1 MCRERTVSLIHP
13 TAIID
18 PSAVIADGVEIG
30 PYSIIGPD
38 VEIGPDCWI
47 GPHVVIT
54 KLTTLGAGNK
64 IYQFSS
70 VGEDC
75 QDKKYAGEP
84 TRLIIGD
91 NNVIREGCSIHR
103 GTVQDE
109 GVTVIGNN
117 NLLMTCV
124 HIAHDCVIGDNTI
137 IASDAAI
144 AGHVK
149 IDDWAIIGGA
159 SAVHQFCHI
168 GAHAMC
174 GGSTYVSK
182 DVPAYLMV
190 NGNPAQSHGINSE
203 GLKRRGFSPQGIASL
218 RKAYKTVFRK
228 GLRLDTALTEL
239 AQMSESDELSV
250 FIDSLKASTRGIVR

>member
-1 MCRERTVSLIHP
+1 MSLIHP

-18 PSAVIADGVEIG
+18 PSAVIADGVAIG

-38 VEIGPDCWI
+38 VEIGSGTWI
-47 GPHVVIT
+47 GPHVVIAR
-54 KLTTLGAGNK
+54 LTTIGKGNK

-91 NNVIREGCSIHR
+91 NNVIREGCSLHR
-103 GTVQDE
+103 GTVQDN
-109 GVTVIGNN
+109 GITVIGNN

-149 IDDWAIIGGA
+149 IDDWAIVGGA
-159 SAVHQFCHI
+159 SAIHQFCHI

-182 DVPAYLMV
+182 DIPAYLMV
-190 NGNPAQSHGINSE
+190 TGNPAQAHGMNVE
-203 GLKRRGFSPQGIASL
+203 GLKRRGFSSDSISDL
-218 RKAYKTVFRK
+218 RKAYKVVYRQ
-228 GLRLDTALTEL
+228 GLRLETAITEIESGDVS
-239 AQMSESDELSV
+239 SELQV
-250 FIDSLKASTRGIVR
+250 FVDSLKASTRGIVR

>member
-1 MCRERTVSLIHP
+1 MSLIHP

-18 PSAVIADGVEIG
+18 SSAVIADDVEIG

-38 VEIGPDCWI
+38 VEIGAGSWI
-47 GPHVVIT
+47 GPHVVIS
-54 KLTTLGAGNK
+54 KLTTIGKNNK

-70 VGEDC
+70 IGEDC

-91 NNVIREGCSIHR
+91 NNVFREGCSVHR
-103 GTVQDE
+103 GTIQDK
-109 GVTVIGNN
+109 GLTVIGDH

-124 HIAHDCVIGDNTI
+124 HIAHDCVIGNNTI

-144 AGHVK
+144 AGHVQ

-159 SAVHQFCHI
+159 SAIHQFCRI
-168 GAHAMC
+168 GAHSMC

-182 DVPAYLMV
+182 DIPAYVMV
-190 NGNPAQSHGINSE
+190 TGNPAESHGINAE
-203 GLKRRGFSPQGIASL
+203 GLKRRGFSAEAIADL
-218 RKAYKTVFRK
+218 RRAYKLVFRK
-228 GLRLDTALTEL
+228 GLRLDTALSEL
-239 AQMSESDELSV
+239 ESGTVSEEMAVL
-250 FIDSLKASTRGIVR
+250 IRSLKASTRGIVR

>member
-1 MCRERTVSLIHP
+1 MSLIHP

-18 PSAVIADGVEIG
+18 SSAIIADDVEIG

-38 VEIGPDCWI
+38 VEIGAGSWI
-47 GPHVVIT
+47 GPHVVIS
-54 KLTTLGAGNK
+54 KLTTIGKNNK

-84 TRLIIGD
+84 TRLVIGD

-103 GTVQDE
+103 GTVQDK
-109 GVTVIGNN
+109 GITIIGND

-124 HIAHDCVIGDNTI
+124 HIAHDCVIGNHTI

-144 AGHVK
+144 AGHVH
-149 IDDWAIIGGA
+149 IDDWAIVGGA
-159 SAVHQFCHI
+159 SAIHQFCHV
-168 GAHAMC
+168 GAHSMC

-182 DVPAYLMV
+182 DIPAYLMV
-190 NGNPAQSHGINSE
+190 TGNPAESHGINAE
-203 GLKRRGFSPQGIASL
+203 GLKRRGFSPESIAEL
-218 RKAYKTVFRK
+218 RRAYKVIFRR
-228 GLRLDTALTEL
+228 GLRLETALAEL
-239 AQMSESDELSV
+239 EADTVSDELAV
-250 FIDSLKASTRGIVR
+250 LIDSLKASTRGIVR

>member
-1 MCRERTVSLIHP
+1 MSQIHP

-18 PSAVIADGVEIG
+18 PSAVLADDVEVG
-30 PYSIIGPD
+30 PYSIIGPE
-38 VEIGPDCWI
+38 VEIGAGTWI

-54 KLTTLGAGNK
+54 KLTKIGTGNK
-64 IYQFSS
+64 IYQFAS

-84 TRLIIGD
+84 TRLVIGN
-91 NNVIREGCSIHR
+91 NNVIREGCAIHR
-103 GTVQDE
+103 GTVQDQ
-109 GVTVIGNN
+109 GVTIIGDN

-124 HIAHDCVIGDNTI
+124 HIAHDCVIGNHTI

-149 IDDWAIIGGA
+149 IDDFAIVGGA

-174 GGSTYVSK
+174 GGATYLAK

-190 NGNPAQSHGINSE
+190 NGNPDESHGLNLE
-203 GLKRRGFSPQGIASL
+203 GLKRRGFSDEVL
-218 RKAYKTVFRK
+218 RELRQAYKTVYRK
-228 GLRLDTALTEL
+228 GLRLQDALTEL
-239 AQMSESDELSV
+239 EQQTASPELQL
-250 FIDSLKASTRGIVR
+250 FIDSIKNSTRGIVR

>member
-1 MCRERTVSLIHP
+1 MSLIHP

-18 PSAVIADGVEIG
+18 SSAIIADDVEIG

-38 VEIGPDCWI
+38 VEIGAGSWI
-47 GPHVVIT
+47 GPHVVIS
-54 KLTTLGAGNK
+54 KLTTIGKNNK

-84 TRLIIGD
+84 TRLVIGD

-103 GTVQDE
+103 GTVQDQ
-109 GVTVIGNN
+109 GVTIIGND

-124 HIAHDCVIGDNTI
+124 HIAHDCIIGNHTI

-144 AGHVK
+144 AGHVH
-149 IDDWAIIGGA
+149 IDDWAIVGGA
-159 SAVHQFCHI
+159 SAIHQFCHI

-182 DVPAYLMV
+182 DIPAYLMV
-190 NGNPAQSHGINSE
+190 TGNPAESHGINAE
-203 GLKRRGFSPQGIASL
+203 GLKRRGFSPESIAEL
-218 RKAYKTVFRK
+218 RRAYKVIFRR
-228 GLRLDTALTEL
+228 GLRLETALAEL
-239 AQMSESDELSV
+239 EADTVSDELAV
-250 FIDSLKASTRGIVR
+250 LINSLKASTRGIVR

>member
-1 MCRERTVSLIHP
+1 VSLIHP

-18 PSAVIADGVEIG
+18 SSAIIADDVEIG

-38 VEIGPDCWI
+38 VEIGAGSWI
-47 GPHVVIT
+47 GPHVVIS
-54 KLTTLGAGNK
+54 KLTTIGKNNK

-84 TRLIIGD
+84 TRLVIGD

-103 GTVQDE
+103 GTVQDK
-109 GVTVIGNN
+109 GITIIGND

-124 HIAHDCVIGDNTI
+124 HIAHDCVIGNHTI

-144 AGHVK
+144 AGHVH
-149 IDDWAIIGGA
+149 IDDWAIVGGA
-159 SAVHQFCHI
+159 SAIHQFCHV
-168 GAHAMC
+168 GAHSMC

-182 DVPAYLMV
+182 DIPAYLMV
-190 NGNPAQSHGINSE
+190 TGNPAESHGINAE
-203 GLKRRGFSPQGIASL
+203 GLKRRGFSPESIAEL
-218 RKAYKTVFRK
+218 RRAYKVIFRR
-228 GLRLDTALTEL
+228 GLRLETALAEL
-239 AQMSESDELSV
+239 EADTVSDELAV
-250 FIDSLKASTRGIVR
+250 LIDSLKASTRGIVR

>member
-1 MCRERTVSLIHP
+1 MSLIHP

-18 PSAVIADGVEIG
+18 PSAVIADDVEIG

-38 VEIGPDCWI
+38 VEIGSGTWI
-47 GPHVVIT
+47 GPHVVIAR
-54 KLTTLGAGNK
+54 LTTIGKGNK

-91 NNVIREGCSIHR
+91 NNVIREGCSLHR
-103 GTVQDE
+103 GTVQDN
-109 GVTVIGNN
+109 GVTIIGNN

-124 HIAHDCVIGDNTI
+124 HIAHDCIIGDNTI

-149 IDDWAIIGGA
+149 IDDWAIVGGA

-190 NGNPAQSHGINSE
+190 TGNPAQAHGMNVE
-203 GLKRRGFSPQGIASL
+203 GLKRRGFSPESISDL
-218 RKAYKTVFRK
+218 RKAYKTVYRK
-228 GLRLDTALTEL
+228 GLRLDSALAEVEAGDVSPEL
-239 AQMSESDELSV
+239 QV
-250 FIDSLKASTRGIVR
+250 FVDSLKASTRGIVR

>member
-1 MCRERTVSLIHP
+1 MSLIHP

-18 PSAVIADGVEIG
+18 PSAVLAEDVEVG
-30 PYSIIGPD
+30 PYSIIGPE
-38 VEIGPDCWI
+38 VEIGAGTWV

-54 KLTTLGAGNK
+54 KLTKIGRGNK
-64 IYQFSS
+64 IYQFAS

-84 TRLIIGD
+84 TRLVIGD
-91 NNVIREGCSIHR
+91 FNVIREGCTIHR
-103 GTVQDE
+103 GTVQDQ
-109 GVTVIGNN
+109 GITVIGDH

-124 HIAHDCVIGDNTI
+124 HIAHDCVIGNHTI

-149 IDDWAIIGGA
+149 IDDFAIVGGA

-174 GGSTYVSK
+174 GGATYLSK

-190 NGNPAQSHGINSE
+190 NGNPAESHGLNLE
-203 GLKRRGFSPQGIASL
+203 GLKRRGFSDDVL
-218 RKAYKTVFRK
+218 RELRQAYKTVYRK
-228 GLRLDTALTEL
+228 GLRLQDALAELDQQTASPEL
-239 AQMSESDELSV
+239 QR
-250 FIDSLKASTRGIVR
+250 FIDSIKHSTRGIVR